1 MLMLFVLLGIYAASV
16 WLACA
21 YTLPG
26 QALVQGIG
34 LMSVA
39 GVAAL
44 TLWLLVRAGYLEAWL
59 AIALVGVIALP
70 ASLIGLGLTMGAL
83 IRITARKR
91 NWAFVLTRL
100 GASVPIV
107 LGAAL
112 LLAR

>member
-1 MLMLFVLLGIYAASV
+1 MLIVLLGIYAASV

-21 YTLPG
+21 FTLPR

-59 AIALVGVIALP
+59 AVALVGVIALP
-70 ASLIGLGLTMGAL
+70 AGLIGLGLTMGGL
-83 IRITARKR
+83 IRITARTR
-91 NWAFVLTRL
+91 NWAFALTRL
-100 GASVPIV
+100 GAAVPIV